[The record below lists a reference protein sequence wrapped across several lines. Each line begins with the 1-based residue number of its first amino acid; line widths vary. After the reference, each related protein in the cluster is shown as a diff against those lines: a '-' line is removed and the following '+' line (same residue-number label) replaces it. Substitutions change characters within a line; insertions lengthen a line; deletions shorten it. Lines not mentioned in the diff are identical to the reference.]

1 MRAKDLAGLNRIAR
15 MRREIALAELA
26 ARAAEAARLSAAR
39 AELAEAAQ
47 LARRDGQGSVVAAQ
61 AAEQFSHWVDG
72 QDAALRAALAEAEAL
87 KAAQRAV
94 AAQAV
99 GRQQV
104 LEQITDRLRK
114 GPRR

>member
-15 MRREIALAELA
+15 MRREIELAELA
-26 ARAAEAARLSAAR
+26 ARAAEDARLRAAR

-47 LARRDGQGSVVAAQ
+47 IARRDGQGSVAEAQ

-72 QDAALRAALAEAEAL
+72 QDTALRAALAEAEAQ

-104 LEQITDRLRK
+104 LDQIAGRLRK
-114 GPRR
+114 GLRR